1 MALRRVRWE
10 TDQADAVSRSRPP
23 IGFPTCWARCRRC
36 YRPSRSGGW
45 PTGCQQQDQPGGQQQ
60 GGQLLGGLGVADALP
75 TQPATVVLPQHGGDQ
90 VLGAHVG
97 GVRLGGDAEGL
108 REVNR
113 RAGLGRG
120 SVGVVGAW
128 ELS

>member
-1 MALRRVRWE
+1 
-10 TDQADAVSRSRPP
+10 
-23 IGFPTCWARCRRC
+23 
-36 YRPSRSGGW
+36 
-45 PTGCQQQDQPGGQQQ
+45 
-60 GGQLLGGLGVADALP
+60 
-75 TQPATVVLPQHGGDQ
+75 VVLPQHGGDQ